1 MLVSLARIAA
11 ILGAV
16 TFHLYLTGLIVAW
29 LFNLTHKERR
39 NVNDP
44 EREEYVRET
53 PYTEITFDCIK
64 VGLVA
69 NIPLITIVL
78 LF

>member
-1 MLVSLARIAA
+1 MLMILARIAA
-11 ILGAV
+11 ILGGV
-16 TFHLYLTGLIVAW
+16 SFHLYLTGLIFAW
-29 LFNLTHKERR
+29 FFNLTHKERR

-53 PYTEITFDCIK
+53 PYTESTFDCIK
-64 VGLVA
+64 VGFVA
-69 NIPLITIVL
+69 NIPLIIMVL